1 MIHSEKNRRRALAL
15 LRVLGVAG
23 AYYAAACLGLLRQVG
38 VHGAVVTPLW
48 PPTGIALGALLY
60 MGLRVWPGI
69 PLGSL
74 LVITTLSGSVTA
86 STALVVAG
94 NTLAPVCAFLLLR
107 RVGFRMELGRLRDG
121 AALVFLGAMTGMIIS
136 ATTGTA
142 VLVADGKLPA
152 SGFWPVWS
160 AWWSGDVMGVLVVV
174 PLLLVLRRLR
184 MPRLTDRWAE
194 GGALLL
200 VAVVGALLATR
211 SSLSM
216 LYLVFPIL
224 VWAALRF
231 QLAGSAPCALLVS
244 VLAVV
249 AGTDRVGPFAGHT
262 MLQVMVNLTVLNG
275 AVALTALLLAALVA
289 EQQSVRHRIERAC
302 EELAELVD
310 ELAPERSAAAWPP
323 RSRGGHES
331 RRTSRGAPDLRD
343 HRRK

>member
-1 MIHSEKNRRRALAL
+1 MASLRILA
-15 LRVLGVAG
+15 VAG
-23 AYYAAACLGLLRQVG
+23 AYYAAADLGLLRQVD

-48 PPTGIALGALLY
+48 PPTGIALGALLWV
-60 MGLRVWPGI
+60 GLRVWPGI
-69 PLGSL
+69 ALGSL
-74 LVITTLSGSVTA
+74 LVIATLSGSVSE

-107 RVGFRMELGRLRDG
+107 RVGFRTELNRLRDG
-121 AALVFLGAMTGMIIS
+121 VVLVFLGAMTGMVIS

-142 VLVADGKLPA
+142 VLMADDKLPP
-152 SGFWPVWS
+152 SGFWPVWA
-160 AWWSGDVMGVLVVV
+160 AWWAGDVMGVLVVT

-194 GGALLL
+194 GGALLAF
-200 VAVVGALLATR
+200 AVVGALLATR

-224 VWAALRF
+224 IWAALRF
-231 QLAGSAPCALLVS
+231 QLAGSAPCALLIS

-249 AGTDRVGPFAGHT
+249 AGTDRVGPFADHT
-262 MLQVMVNLTVLNG
+262 MLEVMVNLTVLNG

-302 EELAELVD
+302 EELADLVD
-310 ELAPERSAAAWPP
+310 QLAPGRAAAAWPF
-323 RSRGGHES
+323 RSRDERES
-331 RRTSRGAPDLRD
+331 R
-343 HRRK
+343 